1 MTTQPTSLRKGGK
14 GKLNLCKVIFSCLN
28 FSKQIGAYATHLC
41 IGISREGKAFR
52 CSNSVTTTA
61 PHQVSLHMG

>member
-1 MTTQPTSLRKGGK
+1 MTTQSTSLRKGEK
-14 GKLNLCKVIFSCLN
+14 GKLDLGKVIFSCLN
-28 FSKQIGAYATHLC
+28 FSKRIGANAAYLC
-41 IGISREGKAFR
+41 IGISREGKAFP